1 MTTQGKSL
9 GELGRRAVACRHWRW
24 MPGMLL
30 QWRTS
35 SGVVYRGRVCN
46 IEEPD
51 AVWCEGR
58 EDRFDWPELPKCWPD
73 LSDPATLGCLL
84 ALVEDA
90 YGTCDLGGRGHP
102 SDLGFTHRVFPYD
115 HDACFEG
122 RTRAEALVIALE
134 AAP

>member
-9 GELGRRAVACRHWRW
+9 EELGRRAAACKHWRW
-24 MPGMLL
+24 MPGMYLL
-30 QWRTS
+30 
-35 SGVVYRGRVCN
+35 
-46 IEEPD
+46 PH
-51 AVWCEGR
+51 AEGCPGECC
-58 EDRFDWPELPKCWPD
+58 EDRDEPRRAGLIPVIAPNAYSLPDFSKP
-73 LSDPATLGCLL
+73 STLGCLL

-122 RTRAEALVIALE
+122 RTRAEALVVALE

>member
-1 MTTQGKSL
+1 MNLTD
-9 GELGRRAVACRHWRW
+9 LGRRAVACKHWRW
-24 MPGMLL
+24 MGGMAVLDRPMWRVVDRVGLPPYMVHGYEEESLGGML
-30 QWRTS
+30 
-35 SGVVYRGRVCN
+35 
-46 IEEPD
+46 
-51 AVWCEGR
+51 
-58 EDRFDWPELPKCWPD
+58 PD
-73 LSDPATLGCLL
+73 LSDPATIGCLL

-122 RTRAEALVIALE
+122 RTRAEALVAALE